1 MMDRLNELEDGMK
14 TKQEVINKLMRAQ
27 EREEEAIRSS
37 SVASREQITT
47 LEQECRE
54 LRGQLRT
61 LLLASP
67 GMIPPSYI
75 YVTKPGDIYTFLN
88 PSLLPSKKT
97 KIGREV
103 TSMKKEYE
111 QRLRATQSQLEE
123 VRGSIASQK
132 SAVSAP
138 GALNQGAP
146 YNTTSIDSNSD
157 ALQKELK
164 SMKVE
169 YNRLMEQM
177 KNDEKRLKTHAGTLA
192 KQLEKYRQKSDDS
205 QKAIR
210 ELEDRNKVLHPDYEE
225 VI

>member
-1 MMDRLNELEDGMK
+1 
-14 TKQEVINKLMRAQ
+14 
-27 EREEEAIRSS
+27 
-37 SVASREQITT
+37 
-47 LEQECRE
+47 
-54 LRGQLRT
+54 
-61 LLLASP
+61 
-67 GMIPPSYI
+67 
-75 YVTKPGDIYTFLN
+75 
-88 PSLLPSKKT
+88 
-97 KIGREV
+97 
-103 TSMKKEYE
+103 MKKEYE

-177 KNDEKRLKTHAGTLA
+177 KNDEKRLRTHAGTLA

-210 ELEDRNKVLHPDYEE
+210 ELEDRNKVLQSRLRRGNIINSNNGSTVNGSGKKTKSLPMKLSTPSLMRDVEALLASVLGSRIAFEYSKELKDKLE
-225 VI
+225 KSRVMKEKLQV